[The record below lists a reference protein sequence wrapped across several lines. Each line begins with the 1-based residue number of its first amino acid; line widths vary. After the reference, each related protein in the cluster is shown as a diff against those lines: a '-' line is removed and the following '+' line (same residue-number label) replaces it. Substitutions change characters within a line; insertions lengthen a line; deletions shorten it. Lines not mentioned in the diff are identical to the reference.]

1 MTIIPT
7 PGTSIEVSAD
17 QAIRIA
23 KLLGDKDFVIL
34 KHNESSF
41 SISSHTHP
49 TWVVSTYYDMKPV
62 LYMSD
67 QREEQQ

>member
-7 PGTSIEVSAD
+7 PGTSIDVSAD

-23 KLLGDKDFVIL
+23 QLFGDKDFVIL

-49 TWVVSTYYDMKPV
+49 SWVVSTYYDMKPV
-62 LYMSD
+62 HYISN
-67 QREEQQ
+67 QRDELP